1 LFEKQQSIRYQS
13 SLNNGQASLR
23 GIRLDTQFIVS
34 TAIIL
39 ATFGIY
45 IGIAI
50 YNKARATSD
59 FYVAG
64 RGIPPVFNGMAIGA
78 DWMSAAS
85 FIGLAGTVMILGY
98 DGLAYIMG
106 WTGGYL
112 LLTFLLAPQLRK
124 YGRYTVPEFIGDRY
138 ASHTARVIAAIC
150 TIIISFTY
158 SIGQLSGSG
167 VVIGRLFEI
176 DAKVGTLIGVVLIAF
191 YSAFGGMKGITWT
204 QVAQYIIL
212 IIAYLIPVIFMSL
225 QITGN
230 PMPWISYG
238 DIVGKMGELDRELG
252 ISEYFA
258 PFTNGTKWQFIAL
271 LFTLMAGTAGL
282 PHVIVRFYTVST
294 MKAARWSGAWALL
307 FIGLLYLSAP
317 AYAAFSRFILMTKV
331 AGSNID
337 ALPSWTKS
345 WVDTGKLKVADS
357 NGDGILQW
365 KELIISN
372 DIVVMATPEIANLGV
387 FVIGLVAAGAMAAAL
402 STAGGLMIAIS
413 SSFAHDIYYRVFK
426 PNATEKSRLA
436 VARWSIVV
444 ATVLAGLVALNP
456 PGVIT
461 QIVAWAFA
469 LASGTF
475 FPALVLGVW
484 WKRSNAKGVIA
495 GLLFGL
501 GVTLT
506 YIFMARAGI
515 TILGIIG
522 TGAGIFGATAGF
534 LANIIVSLIT
544 KAPSQKLQE
553 EVIDLRYPEQMTFKN
568 GEVWVDDDVNL
579 TK

>member
-1 LFEKQQSIRYQS
+1 M
-13 SLNNGQASLR
+13 
-23 GIRLDTQFIVS
+23 DTQFFVS
-34 TAIIL
+34 LLVIL
-39 ATFGIY
+39 ASFAIY

-50 YNKARATSD
+50 YNKARATSE

-64 RGIPPVFNGMAIGA
+64 RGVPAVFNGMAIGA

-85 FIGLAGTVMILGY
+85 FIGMAGTIMLLGY

-138 ASHTARVIAAIC
+138 DSHLARFIAAIC

-176 DAKVGTLIGVVLIAF
+176 DAKLGTMIGVILIAF
-191 YSAFGGMKGITWT
+191 YAAFGGMKGITWT
-204 QVAQYIIL
+204 QVAQYLIL
-212 IIAYLIPVIFMSL
+212 ISAYLIPVIFMSL
-225 QITGN
+225 QLTGN
-230 PMPWISYG
+230 PIPWISYG
-238 DIVGKMGELDRELG
+238 EIVGKMGELDRELG

-258 PFTNGTKWQFIAL
+258 PFTNDTKWQFIAL
-271 LFTLMAGTAGL
+271 MLTLMAGTAGL
-282 PHVIVRFYTVST
+282 PHVIVRFYTVSS

-317 AYAAFSRFILMTKV
+317 AYAAFSRFILMTNV
-331 AGSNID
+331 AGSKITE
-337 ALPSWTKS
+337 LPEWTQP
-345 WVDTGKLKVADS
+345 WIDTGRLQLADE

-365 KELIISN
+365 NELIISN

-413 SSFAHDIYYRVFK
+413 SSFAHDIYYRVWK
-426 PNATEKSRLA
+426 PEATEKTRLN
-436 VARWSIVV
+436 VARWSIAI
-444 ATVLAGLVALNP
+444 ATLLAGLIALNP
-456 PGVIT
+456 PGAIT

-469 LASGTF
+469 LATGTF

-484 WKRSNAKGVIA
+484 WKRSNSKGVIA
-495 GLLFGL
+495 GLLVGL
-501 GVTLT
+501 IFTFS
-506 YIFMARAGI
+506 YIFAAKYGGF
-515 TILGIIG
+515 TILGITD
-522 TGAGIFGATAGF
+522 TGAGIFGAVAAF
-534 LANIIVSLIT
+534 LTNIIVSLT
-544 KAPSQKLQE
+544 TEEPSKKIQE
-553 EVIDLRYPEQMTFKN
+553 EVMDLRYSEQMVFKD
-568 GEVWVDDDVNL
+568 GEVWMVNGNKK
-579 TK
+579 T

>member
-1 LFEKQQSIRYQS
+1 M
-13 SLNNGQASLR
+13 
-23 GIRLDTQFIVS
+23 DTQFLVS
-34 TAIIL
+34 LSVIMASF
-39 ATFGIY
+39 AIY

-64 RGIPPVFNGMAIGA
+64 RGVPAVFNGMAIGA

-85 FIGLAGTVMILGY
+85 FIGMAGTIMLLGY

-138 ASHTARVIAAIC
+138 ESHWARFIAAVC

-176 DAKVGTLIGVVLIAF
+176 DAKFGTMIGVVLIAF
-191 YSAFGGMKGITWT
+191 YAAFGGMKGITWT

-212 IIAYLIPVIFMSL
+212 ITAYLIPVIFMSL
-225 QITGN
+225 QLTGN

-238 DIVGKMGELDRELG
+238 EIIGKMGELDRELG

-258 PFTNGTKWQFIAL
+258 PFTNDTKWQFIAL
-271 LFTLMAGTAGL
+271 MFTLMAGTAGL
-282 PHVIVRFYTVST
+282 PHVIVRFYTVSS

-317 AYAAFSRFILMTKV
+317 AYAAFSRFILMTNV
-331 AGSNID
+331 AGSKITE
-337 ALPSWTKS
+337 LPEWTQP
-345 WVDTGKLKVADS
+345 WIDTGRLQLADE

-365 KELIISN
+365 NELIISN

-413 SSFAHDIYYRVFK
+413 SSFAHDIYYRVWK
-426 PNATEKSRLA
+426 PEATEQTRLK
-436 VARWSIVV
+436 VARWSI
-444 ATVLAGLVALNP
+444 ATATLLAGVIALDP
-456 PGVIT
+456 PGAIT

-469 LASGTF
+469 LATGTF

-484 WKRSNAKGVIA
+484 WKRSNTKGVIA
-495 GLLFGL
+495 GLLVGL
-501 GVTLT
+501 ITTLS
-506 YIFMARAGI
+506 YIFAAKYGGF
-515 TILGIIG
+515 TILGIID
-522 TGAGIFGATAGF
+522 TGAGVFGAAAAF
-534 LANIIVSLIT
+534 LTNIIVSLAT
-544 KAPSQKLQE
+544 DEPSQKIQE
-553 EVIDLRYPEQMTFKN
+553 EVIDLRYPEQMVYKD
-568 GEVWVDDDVNL
+568 GEVWLVDDHKK
-579 TK
+579 TSH

>member
-1 LFEKQQSIRYQS
+1 MV
-13 SLNNGQASLR
+13 SLS
-23 GIRLDTQFIVS
+23 
-34 TAIIL
+34 IIL
-39 ATFGIY
+39 ATFGLY

-50 YNKARATSD
+50 YNTAKQTSD
-59 FYVAG
+59 FYVAS
-64 RGIPPVFNGMAIGA
+64 RGVPPIFNGMAIGA

-85 FIGLAGTVMILGY
+85 FIGMAGTIMLLGY

-138 ASHTARVIAAIC
+138 NSHTARVIAAIS

-176 DAKVGTLIGVVLIAF
+176 DAKLGTMIGVVLIAF
-191 YSAFGGMKGITWT
+191 YAAFGGMKGITWT

-225 QITGN
+225 QITSS
-230 PMPWISYG
+230 PLPWLSYG
-238 DIVGKMGELDRELG
+238 ELVGKMGELDRELG

-258 PFTNGTKWQFIAL
+258 PFTNGTKWQFLAL
-271 LFTLMAGTAGL
+271 MFTLMAGTAGL

-331 AGSNID
+331 AGSKISE
-337 ALPSWTKS
+337 LPAWTKT
-345 WVDTGKLKVADS
+345 WVDTGKLQVADG
-357 NGDGILQW
+357 NGDGILEW
-365 KELIISN
+365 GELIISN

-413 SSFAHDIYYRVFK
+413 SAFAHDIYYRVMK
-426 PNATEKSRLA
+426 PSATEKTRLN
-436 VARWSIVV
+436 VARISIVV
-444 ATVLAGLVALNP
+444 ATLFAGLIALNP
-456 PGVIT
+456 PGAIT

-475 FPALVLGVW
+475 FPALILGVW
-484 WKRSNAKGVIA
+484 WKRSNAQGVIA
-495 GLLFGL
+495 GMVIGL
-501 GVTLT
+501 AVTLG
-506 YIFMARAGI
+506 YIFAAKYGGY
-515 TILGIIG
+515 TILGIID
-522 TGAGIFGATAGF
+522 TGAGVFGASAAI
-534 LANIIVSLIT
+534 LANVIVSLAT
-544 KAPSQKLQE
+544 PAPSQKIQE
-553 EVIDLRYPEQMTFKN
+553 EVLDLRYPEQMTYKN
-568 GEVWVDDDVNL
+568 GEVWMNDDGNKAL
-579 TK
+579 

>member
-1 LFEKQQSIRYQS
+1 LDGQFLV
-13 SLNNGQASLR
+13 SLL
-23 GIRLDTQFIVS
+23 
-34 TAIIL
+34 IIL
-39 ATFGIY
+39 ATFALY
-45 IGIAI
+45 IGIAV
-50 YNKARATSD
+50 YNTAKATSD

-64 RGIPPVFNGMAIGA
+64 RGVPPIFNGMAIGA

-85 FIGLAGTVMILGY
+85 FIGMAGTIMLLGY

-112 LLTFLLAPQLRK
+112 FLTFLLAPQLRK

-138 ASHTARVIAAIC
+138 DSHTARVIAAIC

-176 DAKVGTLIGVVLIAF
+176 DAKLGTMIGVVLIAI
-191 YSAFGGMKGITWT
+191 YAAFGGMKGITWT
-204 QVAQYIIL
+204 QVAQYLIL
-212 IIAYLIPVIFMSL
+212 IIAYLIPVIFMAL

-230 PMPWISYG
+230 PLPWISYG

-271 LFTLMAGTAGL
+271 MFTLMAGTAGL

-317 AYAAFSRFILMTKV
+317 AYAAFSRFILMTQV
-331 AGSNID
+331 AGSKISQ
-337 ALPSWTKS
+337 LPEWTKS
-345 WVDTGKLKVADS
+345 WVDTGKLQVADTS
-357 NGDGILQW
+357 GDGVLQW
-365 KELIISN
+365 QELIISN

-402 STAGGLMIAIS
+402 STAGGLMISLS
-413 SSFAHDIYYRVFK
+413 SSFAHDIYYRVWK
-426 PNATEKSRLA
+426 PQASEKNRLS
-436 VARWSIVV
+436 VARWSIVI
-444 ATVLAGLVALNP
+444 ATLFAGLIALNP

-469 LASGTF
+469 IASSTF

-484 WKRSNAKGVIA
+484 WKRSNTKGVIA
-495 GLLFGL
+495 GLVVGL
-501 GVTLT
+501 AVSLG
-506 YIFMARAGI
+506 YIFAAKYGGF
-515 TILGIIG
+515 TILGIID
-522 TGAGIFGATAGF
+522 TGAGVFGATAGF
-534 LANIIVSLIT
+534 LANIIVSLST
-544 KAPSQKLQE
+544 EAPSQKLQD
-553 EVIDLRYPEQMTFKN
+553 EVINLRYPEQMVYKD
-568 GEVWVDDDVNL
+568 GEVWMHDGDSKSV
-579 TK
+579 

>member
-1 LFEKQQSIRYQS
+1 M
-13 SLNNGQASLR
+13 
-23 GIRLDTQFIVS
+23 DTQFLVS
-34 TAIIL
+34 LSIIL
-39 ATFGIY
+39 ATFALY

-50 YNKARATSD
+50 YNKAKATSD

-64 RGIPPVFNGMAIGA
+64 RGVPPIFNGMAIGA

-85 FIGLAGTVMILGY
+85 FIGMAGTIMLLGY

-138 ASHTARVIAAIC
+138 DSHTARVIAAIC

-176 DAKVGTLIGVVLIAF
+176 DAKLGTMIGVVLIAF
-191 YSAFGGMKGITWT
+191 YAAFGGMKGITWT
-204 QVAQYIIL
+204 QVAQYCIL
-212 IIAYLIPVIFMSL
+212 ITAYLIPVIFMSL

-230 PMPWISYG
+230 PLPWLSYG
-238 DIVGKMGELDRELG
+238 ELVGKMGELDRELG

-258 PFTNGTKWQFIAL
+258 PFTNGTKWQFLAL
-271 LFTLMAGTAGL
+271 MFTLMCGTAGL

-317 AYAAFSRFILMTKV
+317 AYAAFSRFILLTKV
-331 AGSNID
+331 AGSKISE
-337 ALPSWTKS
+337 LPAWTKT
-345 WVDTGKLKVADS
+345 WVDTGKLQVADT

-365 KELIISN
+365 QELVISN

-413 SSFAHDIYYRVFK
+413 SSFAHDIYYRVMK
-426 PNATEKSRLA
+426 PNSTEKTRLS

-444 ATVLAGLVALNP
+444 ATLLAGLIALNP
-456 PGVIT
+456 PGAIT

-469 LASGTF
+469 LATGTF

-495 GLLFGL
+495 GLLTGL
-501 GVTLT
+501 FVTLA
-506 YIFMARAGI
+506 YIFAAKYGGF
-515 TILGIIG
+515 TILGIID
-522 TGAGIFGATAGF
+522 TGAGVFGAAAAF
-534 LANIIVSLIT
+534 LANIVVSLNT
-544 KAPSQKLQE
+544 AAPSQKLQE
-553 EVIDLRYPEQMTFKN
+553 EVIDLRYPEQMVYKD
-568 GEVWVDDDVNL
+568 GEVWMNDGSKNM
-579 TK
+579 

>member
-1 LFEKQQSIRYQS
+1 M
-13 SLNNGQASLR
+13 
-23 GIRLDTQFIVS
+23 DTQFLVS
-34 TAIIL
+34 LSIIL
-39 ATFGIY
+39 ATFALY

-50 YNKARATSD
+50 YNKAKETSE

-64 RGIPPVFNGMAIGA
+64 RGVPPIFNGMAIGA

-85 FIGLAGTVMILGY
+85 FIGMAGTIMLLGY

-124 YGRYTVPEFIGDRY
+124 YGRYTVPEFIGDRFD
-138 ASHTARVIAAIC
+138 SHTARVIAALC

-176 DAKVGTLIGVVLIAF
+176 DAKLGTMIGVVLIAF
-191 YSAFGGMKGITWT
+191 YAAFGGMKGITWT
-204 QVAQYIIL
+204 QVAQYVIL
-212 IIAYLIPVIFMSL
+212 IIAYLIPVIFMAL
-225 QITGN
+225 QLTGN

-238 DIVGKMGELDRELG
+238 ELVGKMGELDRELG

-258 PFTNGTKWQFIAL
+258 PFTNGTKWQFLAL
-271 LFTLMAGTAGL
+271 MFTLMAGTAGL

-317 AYAAFSRFILMTKV
+317 AYAAFSRFILMTQV
-331 AGSNID
+331 AGSKITE
-337 ALPSWTKS
+337 LPAWTKT
-345 WVDTGKLKVADS
+345 WVDTGKLQVADG
-357 NGDGILQW
+357 NGDGALQW

-372 DIVVMATPEIANLGV
+372 DIVVMATPEIANLGM

-413 SSFAHDIYYRVFK
+413 SAFAHDIFYRVLK
-426 PNATEKSRLA
+426 PNSTEKTRLS
-436 VARWSIVV
+436 VARWSIVI
-444 ATVLAGLVALNP
+444 ATLLAGVIALNP
-456 PGVIT
+456 PGAIT

-469 LASGTF
+469 LATGTF

-484 WKRSNAKGVIA
+484 WKRSNSQGVIA
-495 GLLFGL
+495 GLLVGL
-501 GVTLT
+501 GVTLA
-506 YIFMARAGI
+506 YIFAAKYGGF
-515 TILGIIG
+515 TILGIID
-522 TGAGIFGATAGF
+522 TGAGVFGATAAF
-534 LANIIVSLIT
+534 AANIIVSLMT
-544 KAPSQKLQE
+544 AAPSQKIQE
-553 EVIDLRYPEQMTFKN
+553 EVMDLRYPEQMVYKD
-568 GEVWVDDDVNL
+568 GEVWMNDDGSKSV
-579 TK
+579 

>member
-1 LFEKQQSIRYQS
+1 
-13 SLNNGQASLR
+13 
-23 GIRLDTQFIVS
+23 LDTQFLVS
-34 TAIIL
+34 LSIIL
-39 ATFGIY
+39 ATFALY
-45 IGIAI
+45 IGIAV
-50 YNKARATSD
+50 YNKAKATSD

-64 RGIPPVFNGMAIGA
+64 RGVPPVFNGMAIGA

-85 FIGLAGTVMILGY
+85 FIGLAGTIMLLGY

-124 YGRYTVPEFIGDRY
+124 YGRYTVPEFIGDRFQ
-138 ASHTARVIAAIC
+138 SHTARVIAAIC

-176 DAKVGTLIGVVLIAF
+176 DAKLGTMIGVVLIAF

-212 IIAYLIPVIFMSL
+212 IIAYLVPVIFMSL
-225 QITGN
+225 QLTGN
-230 PMPWISYG
+230 PIPWLSYG
-238 DIVGKMGELDRELG
+238 ELVGKMGEIDRELG

-258 PFTNGTKWQFIAL
+258 PFTNGTKWQFLAL
-271 LFTLMAGTAGL
+271 MFTLMCGTAGL

-307 FIGLLYLSAP
+307 FIGLLYFSAP
-317 AYAAFSRFILMTKV
+317 AYAAFSRFILLTKV
-331 AGSNID
+331 AVSKITE
-337 ALPSWTKS
+337 LPAWTKS
-345 WVDTGKLKVADS
+345 WVDTGKLQVADG

-365 KELIISN
+365 KELVISN

-413 SSFAHDIYYRVFK
+413 SSFAHDIYYRVMK
-426 PNATEKSRLA
+426 PNSTEKNRLA
-436 VARWSIVV
+436 VARWTIAV
-444 ATVLAGLVALNP
+444 ATLLAGIIALNP
-456 PGVIT
+456 PGAIT

-469 LASGTF
+469 LATGTF

-484 WKRSNAKGVIA
+484 WKRSNSQGVIA
-495 GLLFGL
+495 GLLVGL
-501 GVTLT
+501 AVTLA
-506 YIFMARAGI
+506 YIFAAKYGGF
-515 TILGIIG
+515 TILGIID
-522 TGAGIFGATAGF
+522 TGAGVFGAVAAF
-534 LANIIVSLIT
+534 LTNIIVSLST
-544 KAPSQKLQE
+544 AAPSQQIQE
-553 EVIDLRYPEQMTFKN
+553 EVMDLRYPEQMVYKD
-568 GEVWVDDDVNL
+568 GEVWINDGTESV
-579 TK
+579 

>member
-1 LFEKQQSIRYQS
+1 M
-13 SLNNGQASLR
+13 
-23 GIRLDTQFIVS
+23 DTQFIVS
-34 TAIIL
+34 TSIIL
-39 ATFGIY
+39 LTFALY
-45 IGIAI
+45 IGIAV
-50 YNKARATSD
+50 YNKAKATSD

-64 RGIPPVFNGMAIGA
+64 RGVPPVFNGMAIGA

-138 ASHTARVIAAIC
+138 NSHTARVIAAIC

-176 DAKVGTLIGVVLIAF
+176 DAKVGTMIGVVLIAF
-191 YSAFGGMKGITWT
+191 YAAFGGMKGITWT
-204 QVAQYIIL
+204 QVAQYIVL

-230 PMPWISYG
+230 PAPWISYG
-238 DIVGKMGELDRELG
+238 ELVGKIGELDRELG
-252 ISEYFA
+252 VSEYFA
-258 PFTNGTKWQFIAL
+258 PFTNGTKWQFLAL
-271 LFTLMAGTAGL
+271 MFTLMAGTAGL

-331 AGSNID
+331 AGSKISD
-337 ALPSWTKS
+337 LPAWTTS
-345 WVDTGKLKVADS
+345 WVDTGKLQVADA

-365 KELIISN
+365 KEIIISN

-426 PNATEKSRLA
+426 PNATERNRLA

-444 ATVLAGLVALNP
+444 ATVLAGVVALNP

-475 FPALVLGVW
+475 FPALLLGVW
-484 WKRSNAKGVIA
+484 WKRSNAQGVIA
-495 GLLFGL
+495 GMLVGL
-501 GVTLT
+501 AVTLT
-506 YIFMARAGI
+506 YIFLARSGM
-515 TILGIIG
+515 TLFGIID
-522 TGAGIFGATAGF
+522 TGAGVFGATSAAI
-534 LANIIVSLIT
+534 ANIVVSLMT
-544 KAPSQKLQE
+544 KAPSQKIQE
-553 EVIDLRYPEQMTFKN
+553 EVMDLRYPEQMTFKD
-568 GEVWVDDDVNL
+568 GEVWVDDEVEF
-579 TK
+579 KG

>member
-1 LFEKQQSIRYQS
+1 M
-13 SLNNGQASLR
+13 
-23 GIRLDTQFIVS
+23 DTQFIVS
-34 TAIIL
+34 TSIIL
-39 ATFGIY
+39 LTFALY
-45 IGIAI
+45 IGIAV
-50 YNKARATSD
+50 YNKAKATSD

-64 RGIPPVFNGMAIGA
+64 RGVPPVFNGMAIGA

-138 ASHTARVIAAIC
+138 NSHTARVIAAIC

-176 DAKVGTLIGVVLIAF
+176 DAKVGTMIGVVLIAF
-191 YSAFGGMKGITWT
+191 YAAFGGMKGITWT
-204 QVAQYIIL
+204 QVAQYIVL

-230 PMPWISYG
+230 PAPWISYG
-238 DIVGKMGELDRELG
+238 ELVGKIGELDRELG
-252 ISEYFA
+252 VSEYFA
-258 PFTNGTKWQFIAL
+258 PFTNGTKWQFLAL
-271 LFTLMAGTAGL
+271 MFTLMAGTAGL

-331 AGSNID
+331 AGSKISD
-337 ALPSWTKS
+337 LPAWTTS
-345 WVDTGKLKVADS
+345 WVDTGKLQVADA

-365 KELIISN
+365 KEIIISN

-426 PNATEKSRLA
+426 PDATERNRLA

-444 ATVLAGLVALNP
+444 ATVLAGVVALNP

-475 FPALVLGVW
+475 FPALLLGVW
-484 WKRSNAKGVIA
+484 WKRSNAQGVIA
-495 GLLFGL
+495 GMLVGL
-501 GVTLT
+501 AVTLT
-506 YIFMARAGI
+506 YIFLARSGV
-515 TILGIIG
+515 TLFGIID
-522 TGAGIFGATAGF
+522 TGAGVFGATSAA
-534 LANIIVSLIT
+534 LANIAVSLMT
-544 KAPSQKLQE
+544 KAPSQKIQE
-553 EVIDLRYPEQMTFKN
+553 EVMDLRYPEQMTFKD
-568 GEVWVDDDVNL
+568 GDVWVDDDVEF
-579 TK
+579 KA

>member
-1 LFEKQQSIRYQS
+1 MDGQFLV
-13 SLNNGQASLR
+13 SL
-23 GIRLDTQFIVS
+23 T
-34 TAIIL
+34 IIL
-39 ATFGIY
+39 LTFALY
-45 IGIAI
+45 IGIAV
-50 YNKARATSD
+50 YNKAKETSD

-64 RGIPPVFNGMAIGA
+64 RGVPPIFNGMAIGA

-85 FIGLAGTVMILGY
+85 FIGLAGTIMLLGY

-138 ASHTARVIAAIC
+138 NSHTARVIAAIC

-176 DAKVGTLIGVVLIAF
+176 DAKLGTLIGVVLIAF

-230 PMPWISYG
+230 PAPWLSYG
-238 DIVGKMGELDRELG
+238 KIVEEMGELDRQLG

-271 LFTLMAGTAGL
+271 MFTLLAGTAGL

-307 FIGLLYLSAP
+307 FIGLLYLTAP

-331 AGSNID
+331 AGQKISE
-337 ALPSWTKS
+337 LPDWTAS
-345 WVDTGKLKVADS
+345 WVNTGKLQIADS
-357 NGDGILQW
+357 NSDGILQW
-365 KELIISN
+365 NELMIAN
-372 DIVVMATPEIANLGV
+372 DIVVMATPEIANLGM

-413 SSFAHDIYYRVFK
+413 SSFAHDIYYRVLK
-426 PNATEKSRLA
+426 PQASEKNRLA
-436 VARWSIVV
+436 VARWSIVI

-456 PGVIT
+456 PGAIT

-475 FPALVLGVW
+475 FPALLIGVW
-484 WKRSNAKGVIA
+484 WKRSNTYGVISGMLA
-495 GLLFGL
+495 GLA
-501 GVTLT
+501 VTLG
-506 YIFMARAGI
+506 YIFAAKYGGF
-515 TILGIIG
+515 TILGIID
-522 TGAGIFGATAGF
+522 TGAGVFGATAAV
-534 LANIIVSLIT
+534 LTNVIVSLAT
-544 KAPSQKLQE
+544 KPPSIQTQE
-553 EVIDLRYPEQMTFKN
+553 EVLNLRYPEQMTYKD
-568 GEVWVDDDVNL
+568 GEVWMD
-579 TK
+579 

>member
-1 LFEKQQSIRYQS
+1 M
-13 SLNNGQASLR
+13 
-23 GIRLDTQFIVS
+23 DTQFLVS
-34 TAIIL
+34 TSIIL
-39 ATFGIY
+39 LTFALY
-45 IGIAI
+45 IGIAV
-50 YNKARATSD
+50 YNKAKATSD

-64 RGIPPVFNGMAIGA
+64 RGVPPIFNGMAIGA

-138 ASHTARVIAAIC
+138 NSHTARVIAAIC

-176 DAKVGTLIGVVLIAF
+176 DAKVGTMIGVVLIAF
-191 YSAFGGMKGITWT
+191 YAAFGGMKGITWT
-204 QVAQYIIL
+204 QVAQYVVL

-230 PMPWISYG
+230 PAPWLSYG
-238 DIVGKMGELDRELG
+238 ELVGKIGELDRELG
-252 ISEYFA
+252 VSEYFA
-258 PFTNGTKWQFIAL
+258 PFTNGTKWQFMAL
-271 LFTLMAGTAGL
+271 MFTLMAGTAGL

-331 AGSNID
+331 AGSQISD
-337 ALPSWTKS
+337 LPSWTKS
-345 WVDTGKLKVADS
+345 WVDTGKLQVADA

-365 KELIISN
+365 KEIIISN

-426 PNATEKSRLA
+426 PNATEKNRLA
-436 VARWSIVV
+436 VARWSIVI
-444 ATVLAGLVALNP
+444 ATVLAGIVALNP

-475 FPALVLGVW
+475 FPALLLGVW
-484 WKRSNAKGVIA
+484 WKRSNAQGVIA
-495 GLLFGL
+495 GMLVGL

-506 YIFMARAGI
+506 YIFLARSGV
-515 TILGIIG
+515 TLFGIID
-522 TGAGIFGATAGF
+522 TGAGVFGATAATI
-534 LANIIVSLIT
+534 ANIVVSLMT
-544 KAPSQKLQE
+544 KAPSQKIQE
-553 EVIDLRYPEQMTFKN
+553 EVMDLRYPEQMTFKD
-568 GEVWVDDDVNL
+568 GEVWVNDDVDF
-579 TK
+579 KA

>member
-1 LFEKQQSIRYQS
+1 M
-13 SLNNGQASLR
+13 
-23 GIRLDTQFIVS
+23 DTQFLVS
-34 TAIIL
+34 LSIIL
-39 ATFGIY
+39 ATFALY

-50 YNKARATSD
+50 YNKAKATSD

-64 RGIPPVFNGMAIGA
+64 RGIPPIFNGMAIGA

-85 FIGLAGTVMILGY
+85 FIGMAGTIMLLGY

-138 ASHTARVIAAIC
+138 NSHTARVIAAIC

-158 SIGQLSGSG
+158 SVGQLSGSG

-176 DAKVGTLIGVVLIAF
+176 DAKLGTMIGVVLIAF
-191 YSAFGGMKGITWT
+191 YAAFGGMKGITWT
-204 QVAQYIIL
+204 QVAQYVIL
-212 IIAYLIPVIFMSL
+212 IIAYIIPVIFMSL

-230 PMPWISYG
+230 PAPWLSYG
-238 DIVGKMGELDRELG
+238 EIVGKMGELDRELG

-258 PFTNGTKWQFIAL
+258 PFTNGTKWQFLAL
-271 LFTLMAGTAGL
+271 MFTLMAGTAGL

-331 AGSNID
+331 AGSKITE
-337 ALPSWTKS
+337 LPGWTKS
-345 WVDTGKLKVADS
+345 WVDTGKLQVADS

-365 KELIISN
+365 SELIISN
-372 DIVVMATPEIANLGV
+372 DIVVMATPEIANLGL

-413 SSFAHDIYYRVFK
+413 SAFAHDIFYRVLK
-426 PNATEKSRLA
+426 PNSTEKTRLS

-444 ATVLAGLVALNP
+444 ATLLAGLIALNP
-456 PGVIT
+456 PGAIT

-469 LASGTF
+469 LATGTF

-484 WKRSNAKGVIA
+484 WKRSNSQGVIA
-495 GLLFGL
+495 GLLVGL
-501 GVTLT
+501 GVTLA
-506 YIFMARAGI
+506 YIFAAKYGGF
-515 TILGIIG
+515 TILGIID
-522 TGAGIFGATAGF
+522 TGAGVFGAAAAF
-534 LANIIVSLIT
+534 IANIVVSLMT
-544 KAPSQKLQE
+544 AAPSQKIQD
-553 EVIDLRYPEQMTFKN
+553 EVMDLRYPEQMVYKN
-568 GEVWVDDDVNL
+568 GEVWLNDDGPKSV
-579 TK
+579 

>member
-1 LFEKQQSIRYQS
+1 MDL
-13 SLNNGQASLR
+13 
-23 GIRLDTQFIVS
+23 QFLVS
-34 TAIIL
+34 TSIIL
-39 ATFGIY
+39 LTFALY
-45 IGIAI
+45 IGIAV
-50 YNKARATSD
+50 YNKAKATSD

-64 RGIPPVFNGMAIGA
+64 RGVPPIFNGMAIGA

-138 ASHTARVIAAIC
+138 NSHTARVIAALC

-176 DAKVGTLIGVVLIAF
+176 DAKVGTMIGVILIAF
-191 YSAFGGMKGITWT
+191 YAAFGGMKGITWT
-204 QVAQYIIL
+204 QVAQYIVL

-230 PMPWISYG
+230 PAPWISYG
-238 DIVGKMGELDRELG
+238 ELVGKIGELDRELG
-252 ISEYFA
+252 VSEYFA

-271 LFTLMAGTAGL
+271 MFTLMAGTAGL

-331 AGSNID
+331 AGSKISE
-337 ALPSWTKS
+337 LPAWTAS
-345 WVDTGKLKVADS
+345 WVDTGKLQVADTS
-357 NGDGILQW
+357 GDGILQW
-365 KELIISN
+365 KEIMISN

-426 PNATEKSRLA
+426 PNATEKNRLA

-444 ATVLAGLVALNP
+444 ATVLAGIVALNP

-475 FPALVLGVW
+475 FPALILGVW
-484 WKRSNAKGVIA
+484 WRRSNAQGVIA
-495 GLLFGL
+495 GMLVGL
-501 GVTLT
+501 CVTFT
-506 YIFMARAGI
+506 YIFLAKSGFS
-515 TILGIIG
+515 LFGIID
-522 TGAGIFGATAGF
+522 TGAGVFGATAAVI
-534 LANIIVSLIT
+534 ANIVVSLIT
-544 KAPSQKLQE
+544 KAPSQKIQE
-553 EVIDLRYPEQMTFKN
+553 EVMDLRYPEQMTFKN
-568 GEVWVDDDVNL
+568 GEVWVNDDVDF
-579 TK
+579 KS

>member
-1 LFEKQQSIRYQS
+1 M
-13 SLNNGQASLR
+13 
-23 GIRLDTQFIVS
+23 DVQFIVS
-34 TAIIL
+34 LTIIL
-39 ATFGIY
+39 LTFALY

-50 YNKARATSD
+50 YNTAKQTSD

-64 RGIPPVFNGMAIGA
+64 RGVPPIFNGMAIGA

-85 FIGLAGTVMILGY
+85 FIGMAGTIMLLGY
-98 DGLAYIMG
+98 DGLAYVMG

-138 ASHTARVIAAIC
+138 NSHSARVIAAIC

-176 DAKVGTLIGVVLIAF
+176 DAKIGTMIGVILIAF
-191 YSAFGGMKGITWT
+191 YAAFGGMKGITWT

-225 QITGN
+225 QITNN
-230 PMPWISYG
+230 PAPWLSYG
-238 DIVGKMGELDRELG
+238 KIVEEMGELDRQLG

-258 PFTNGTKWQFIAL
+258 PFTNDTKWQFLAL
-271 LFTLMAGTAGL
+271 MFTLMAGTAGL

-317 AYAAFSRFILMTKV
+317 AYAAFSRFILMTNV
-331 AGSNID
+331 AGRKLSE
-337 ALPSWTKS
+337 LPAWTET
-345 WVDTGKLKVADS
+345 WVNTGKLQIADG

-365 KELIISN
+365 NELIISN
-372 DIVVMATPEIANLGV
+372 DIVVMATPEIANLGM

-413 SSFAHDIYYRVFK
+413 SSFAHDIYYRVLK
-426 PNATEKSRLA
+426 PQASEKNRLA
-436 VARWSIVV
+436 VARWSIVI
-444 ATVLAGLVALNP
+444 ATLLAGVIALDP
-456 PGVIT
+456 PGAIT

-475 FPALVLGVW
+475 FPALLIGVW
-484 WKRSNAKGVIA
+484 WKRSNTPGVISGMIV
-495 GLLFGL
+495 GLA
-501 GVTLT
+501 VTLI
-506 YIFMARAGI
+506 YIFASKYGGFTIAGI
-515 TILGIIG
+515 ID
-522 TGAGIFGATAGF
+522 TGAGVFGAFAGIVT
-534 LANIIVSLIT
+534 NIIVSLST
-544 KAPSQKLQE
+544 KAPSIEKQE
-553 EVIDLRYPEQMTFKN
+553 EVINLRYPEQMTYKD
-568 GEVWVDDDVNL
+568 GEVWMD
-579 TK
+579 

>member
-1 LFEKQQSIRYQS
+1 M
-13 SLNNGQASLR
+13 
-23 GIRLDTQFIVS
+23 DTQFLVS
-34 TAIIL
+34 LTIIL
-39 ATFGIY
+39 ATFALY

-50 YNKARATSD
+50 YNKAKATSD

-64 RGIPPVFNGMAIGA
+64 RGVPPIFNGMAIGA

-85 FIGLAGTVMILGY
+85 FIGMAGTIMLLGY

-124 YGRYTVPEFIGDRY
+124 YGRYTVPEFIGDRFD
-138 ASHTARVIAAIC
+138 SHTARVIAAVI

-176 DAKVGTLIGVVLIAF
+176 DAKLGTMIGVVLIAF
-191 YSAFGGMKGITWT
+191 YAAFGGMKGITWT

-230 PMPWISYG
+230 PMPWLSYG
-238 DIVGKMGELDRELG
+238 ELVGKMGELDRELG

-258 PFTNGTKWQFIAL
+258 PFTNGTKWQFLAL
-271 LFTLMAGTAGL
+271 MFTLMAGTAGL

-331 AGSNID
+331 AGSKISE
-337 ALPSWTKS
+337 LPEWTKT
-345 WVDTGKLKVADS
+345 WVDTGKLQVADA

-365 KELIISN
+365 SELVISN

-413 SSFAHDIYYRVFK
+413 SSFAHDIYYRVLK
-426 PNATEKSRLA
+426 PNSTEKKRLS
-436 VARWSIVV
+436 VARWSIVI
-444 ATVLAGLVALNP
+444 ATLFAGLIALNP
-456 PGVIT
+456 PGAIT

-469 LASGTF
+469 LATGTF

-495 GLLFGL
+495 GLLVGL

-506 YIFMARAGI
+506 YIFAAKYGGF
-515 TILGIIG
+515 TILGIID
-522 TGAGIFGATAGF
+522 TGAGVFGAAAAF
-534 LANIIVSLIT
+534 LTNIIVSLST
-544 KAPSQKLQE
+544 EAPSQKIQE
-553 EVIDLRYPEQMTFKN
+553 EVIDLRYPEQMVYKD
-568 GEVWVDDDVNL
+568 GEVWMNDG
-579 TK
+579 TKQL

>member
-1 LFEKQQSIRYQS
+1 M
-13 SLNNGQASLR
+13 
-23 GIRLDTQFIVS
+23 DTQFLVS
-34 TAIIL
+34 TSIIL
-39 ATFGIY
+39 LTFALY
-45 IGIAI
+45 IGIAV
-50 YNKARATSD
+50 YNKAKATSD

-64 RGIPPVFNGMAIGA
+64 RGVPPIFNGMAIGA

-138 ASHTARVIAAIC
+138 NSHTARVIAAIC

-176 DAKVGTLIGVVLIAF
+176 DAKVGTMIGVVLIAF
-191 YSAFGGMKGITWT
+191 YAAFGGMKGITWT
-204 QVAQYIIL
+204 QVAQYVVL

-230 PMPWISYG
+230 PAPWISYG
-238 DIVGKMGELDRELG
+238 ELVGKIGELDRELG
-252 ISEYFA
+252 VSEYFA
-258 PFTNGTKWQFIAL
+258 PFTNGTKWQFMAL
-271 LFTLMAGTAGL
+271 MFTLMAGTAGL

-331 AGSNID
+331 AGSQISD
-337 ALPSWTKS
+337 LPSWTKS
-345 WVDTGKLKVADS
+345 WVDTGKLQVADA

-365 KELIISN
+365 KEIIISN

-426 PNATEKSRLA
+426 PNATEKNRLA
-436 VARWSIVV
+436 VARWSIVI
-444 ATVLAGLVALNP
+444 ATVLAGIVALNP

-475 FPALVLGVW
+475 FPALLLGVW
-484 WKRSNAKGVIA
+484 WKRSNAQGVIA
-495 GLLFGL
+495 GMLVGL

-506 YIFMARAGI
+506 YIFLARSGV
-515 TILGIIG
+515 TLFGIID
-522 TGAGIFGATAGF
+522 TGAGVFGATAATI
-534 LANIIVSLIT
+534 ANIVVSLIT
-544 KAPSQKLQE
+544 KAPSQKIQE
-553 EVIDLRYPEQMTFKN
+553 EVMDLRYPEQMTFKD
-568 GEVWVDDDVNL
+568 GEVWVNDDVDF
-579 TK
+579 KA

>member
-1 LFEKQQSIRYQS
+1 M
-13 SLNNGQASLR
+13 
-23 GIRLDTQFIVS
+23 DTQFLVS
-34 TAIIL
+34 LTIIL
-39 ATFGIY
+39 ATFALY
-45 IGIAI
+45 IGIAL
-50 YNKARATSD
+50 YNKAKATSD

-64 RGIPPVFNGMAIGA
+64 RGVPPIFNGMAIGA

-85 FIGLAGTVMILGY
+85 FIGMAGTIMLLGY

-124 YGRYTVPEFIGDRY
+124 YGRYTVPEFIGDRFD
-138 ASHTARVIAAIC
+138 SHTARVIAAVI

-176 DAKVGTLIGVVLIAF
+176 DAKLGTMIGVVLIAF
-191 YSAFGGMKGITWT
+191 YAAFGGMKGITWT

-230 PMPWISYG
+230 PMPWLSYG
-238 DIVGKMGELDRELG
+238 ELVGKMGELDRELG

-258 PFTNGTKWQFIAL
+258 PFTNGTKWQFLAL
-271 LFTLMAGTAGL
+271 MFTLMAGTAGL

-331 AGSNID
+331 AGSKISE
-337 ALPSWTKS
+337 LPAWTKT
-345 WVDTGKLKVADS
+345 WVDTGKLQVADG

-365 KELIISN
+365 SELVISN

-413 SSFAHDIYYRVFK
+413 SSFAHDIYYRVMK
-426 PNATEKSRLA
+426 PNSTEKKRLS
-436 VARWSIVV
+436 VARWSIVI
-444 ATVLAGLVALNP
+444 ATLFAGLIALNP
-456 PGVIT
+456 PGAIT

-469 LASGTF
+469 LATGTF

-495 GLLFGL
+495 GLLVGL

-506 YIFMARAGI
+506 YIFAAKYGGF
-515 TILGIIG
+515 TILGIID
-522 TGAGIFGATAGF
+522 TGAGVFGAAAAF
-534 LANIIVSLIT
+534 LTNIIVSLST
-544 KAPSQKLQE
+544 EAPSQKIQE
-553 EVIDLRYPEQMTFKN
+553 EVIDLRYPEQMVYKN
-568 GEVWVDDDVNL
+568 GEVWMNDG
-579 TK
+579 TKEL